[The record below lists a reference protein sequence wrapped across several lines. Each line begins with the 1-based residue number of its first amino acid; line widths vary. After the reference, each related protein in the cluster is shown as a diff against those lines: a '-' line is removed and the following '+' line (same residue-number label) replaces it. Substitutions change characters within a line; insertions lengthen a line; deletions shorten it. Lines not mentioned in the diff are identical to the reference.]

1 MPLWDE
7 EIPKY
12 WSDELEDL
20 QKKTQVIDPKAIHRN
35 AKNHGWYETC
45 EDRSVPTK
53 LCLIHSEVSEALE
66 AYRNDIPYG
75 EKGCLPEELA
85 DVVIRVFDLC
95 GLLGIDITAE
105 IEKKHLTNLYHP
117 HRHGGKKV

>member
-1 MPLWDE
+1 MPTWIDGE
-7 EIPKY
+7 PIYTPK
-12 WSDELEDL
+12 ELLDL
-20 QKKTQVIDPKAIHRN
+20 KRKTTVISCSAIHQN
-35 AKNHGWYETC
+35 AKNHGWYETH

-95 GLLGIDITAE
+95 GLLGIDIAAE
-105 IEKKHLTNLYHP
+105 IEKKHMTNLYRP

>member
-1 MPLWDE
+1 MPVWKEGLPE
-7 EIPKY
+7 YLPH
-12 WSDELEDL
+12 ELERF
-20 QKKTQVIDPKAIHRN
+20 KNKVQVIDPAVIHQN
-35 AKNHGWYETC
+35 AKNHGWYETS
-45 EDRSVPTK
+45 EDRGVPTK

-95 GLLGIDITAE
+95 GLLGIDIAAE
-105 IEKKHLTNLYHP
+105 IEKKHMTNLYRP